1 MLPEFRLITGSL
13 SNISDM
19 VKVISDVLYLS
30 LFYKI
35 NTQLECFNF
44 DFKFITTF
52 ILHVPSRL
60 KLL

>member
-35 NTQLECFNF
+35 NTQLEWFNF

-52 ILHVPSRL
+52 ILHLPSTL